1 MNQTQLL
8 ATSSILFLCACGS
21 TESSVVEAASSRP
34 KAPSEPIEGLERV
47 DHLILEGETHFAG
60 LWKVTSGIENAAEGY
75 WSFDGSR
82 LVMQVTDKSGGC
94 DRIWTTDGRG
104 GMAPVSSGKGVTT
117 CAYFLP
123 GDQEVI
129 YASTHAFHADC
140 PPPPD
145 KSQGYVWAIH
155 PEYDIYAKDLASG
168 AERALTTE
176 WGYDAEAT
184 VSQKGDRMVYTS
196 TKSGDLELWTANLDG
211 SDARQVTD
219 EIGYDGGA
227 FFSHDG
233 SKLVFRSTSFTPE
246 KREAEIAEYRALLKR
261 WLVRPSRM
269 EIMVCDVDGSNRR
282 QVTSL
287 GRANFAPYFFP
298 DDKRI
303 VFSTNHADPD
313 RRGRNFDLYAIDV
326 DGGNLER
333 ITRHE
338 EFDGFPMFSPDGR
351 WLVFA
356 SNRGATRSGETN
368 LYIARW
374 K

>member
-1 MNQTQLL
+1 MNTTQLI
-8 ATSSILFLCACGS
+8 ATAPFLFLCACSS
-21 TESSVVEAASSRP
+21 TESGLVSATHGRP
-34 KAPSEPIEGLERV
+34 KSPSEPIEGLERV

-75 WSFDGSR
+75 WSFDGAR
-82 LVMQVTDKSGGC
+82 LVMQVTDQAGAC

-104 GMAPVSSGKGVTT
+104 GLTPVSNGKGVTT

-168 AERALTTE
+168 AERALTTD

-184 VSQKGDRMVYTS
+184 VSPRGDRMVYTS
-196 TKSGDLELWTANLDG
+196 TKSGDLELWTSKLDG

-233 SKLVFRSTSFTPE
+233 QRLVFRSTSFTPE
-246 KREAEIAEYRALLKR
+246 KRDAEIAEYKALLKR

-269 EIMVCDVDGSNRR
+269 EIMVCDVDGANRR
-282 QVTSL
+282 QVTNL
-287 GRANFAPYFFP
+287 GRANFAPYFYP

-303 VFSTNHADPD
+303 IFSTNHADPD

-326 DGGNLER
+326 DGGNIER

-368 LYIARW
+368 LYIAKW